1 MSGLESINNGFAIDI
16 FPNPVT
22 SSFTLSLPTV
32 LSSDIKVEIYNLNG
46 EKLQL
51 QHGFKEDNKSEIVYD
66 VSMLH
71 EGTYY
76 LKVEAKK
83 GYAVR
88 KFIKL

>member
-1 MSGLESINNGFAIDI
+1 MGI
-16 FPNPVT
+16 
-22 SSFTLSLPTV
+22 TLSPV

-51 QHGFKEDNKSEIVYD
+51 QHGFKVDEAKYD
-66 VSMLH
+66 VSKLPS
-71 EGTYY
+71 GIYY

-83 GYAVR
+83 GSAVR